1 MRVCVVCRNVASLGA
16 AETVGSVFSMISKY
30 FVINFVRLGLV
41 RNLYLCYEVWTS
53 HLLKT
58 SHVVL

>member
-1 MRVCVVCRNVASLGA
+1 MHVCVVCRNVASLGVA
-16 AETVGSVFSMISKY
+16 VLFSMMSKY
-30 FVINFVRLGLV
+30 FVINFVRPII
-41 RNLYLCYEVWTS
+41 RNFYLCYEVWTS